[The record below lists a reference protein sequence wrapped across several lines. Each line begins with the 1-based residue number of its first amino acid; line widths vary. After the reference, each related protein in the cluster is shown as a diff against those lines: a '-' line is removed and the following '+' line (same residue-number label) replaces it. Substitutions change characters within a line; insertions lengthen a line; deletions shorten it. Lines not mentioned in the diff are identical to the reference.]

1 MNIKQ
6 YEYLQSLSVKQFNA
20 KASAVPPTRSH
31 RSKDY
36 RHSEETRKKI
46 SEANKGRNSPCGFAG
61 RTHTTE
67 TREVL
72 SKISKGLIRSEKTRK
87 KMSAN
92 NKMKKS
98 VRTPLGDFGSMKE
111 AAQAHGF
118 NTGEPIR
125 RSIRRGVDGY
135 SYRLKDNFQL
145 RAI

>member
-31 RSKDY
+31 RSKNY
-36 RHSEETRKKI
+36 THSEETRKKI

-61 RTHTTE
+61 RTHTAE

-72 SKISKGLIRSEKTRK
+72 SKISKGLIRSEETRK

-98 VRTPLGDFGSMKE
+98 VCTPLGDFSSMKE
-111 AAQAHGF
+111 AAEAHGF
-118 NTGEPIR
+118 NTGQPIR

-135 SYRLKDNFQL
+135 SYRIQDNFQL
-145 RAI
+145 